1 MSFYYI
7 YLLHTFKDS
16 QFYTGFTQDL
26 RQRVHEHNAG
36 KNVSTKHRR
45 PLELVFYEA
54 FLSKLDALKRE
65 RYLKTTKGKAVLK
78 NMLRNFLKPKSK

>member
-1 MSFYYI
+1 M
-7 YLLHTFKDS
+7 KDS